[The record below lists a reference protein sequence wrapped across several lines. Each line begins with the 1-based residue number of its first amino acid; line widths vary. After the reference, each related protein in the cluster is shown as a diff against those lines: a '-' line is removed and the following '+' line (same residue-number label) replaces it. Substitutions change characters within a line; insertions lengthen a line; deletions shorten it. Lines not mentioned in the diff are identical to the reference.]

1 MFNCNC
7 QFCPKGNKS
16 TYNLIK
22 DSNGFII
29 TIISMSATAL
39 SAHHAAQATDINVTV
54 DAFIAK
60 LKRRQIEDSYEIAL
74 ETLQILMRFLSA
86 SRWSNVKE
94 MIELIRQLGNRL
106 EKAHPTAFSCGNVI
120 RRILAVLR
128 DEIEEESKDTGNDT
142 QNMKNQAAEPLIS
155 SMFNLLQKPK
165 EDDSSAK
172 NQQNNKKQQR
182 SNIKTDY
189 RQVAIQG
196 IKDLID
202 EIVNID
208 ESIQQIAIDLIH
220 DHEILLTPTP
230 ESKTVLKFLIRAK
243 ERGNRSFTVLV
254 TEGFPNN
261 TQKAHLFAKK
271 LAEHNIETMVI
282 PDSAVF
288 ALMSRVGKVIIGTK
302 AVFVNGGTMSSTSGV
317 SSVCECA
324 REFKTPVFAVAGLFK
339 LSPLYPFDVEKF
351 VEFGGSQKVLP
362 RMDPNNRLDTINPM
376 TDYVPPENID
386 IYITNIGGFAPSF
399 IYRIVWD
406 NYKQIDVH
414 LDTKSEK

>member
-1 MFNCNC
+1 MYT
-7 QFCPKGNKS
+7 NK
-16 TYNLIK
+16 LIK
-22 DSNGFII
+22 VIH
-29 TIISMSATAL
+29 TMSAVL
-39 SAHHAAQATDINVTV
+39 NQNTDINVTL

-86 SRWSNVKE
+86 SRWSNVHE

-128 DEIEEESKDTGNDT
+128 DEIEEESKENNGEKTLPG
-142 QNMKNQAAEPLIS
+142 QAEPLIS
-155 SMFNLLQKPK
+155 SMFNLLQMPK
-165 EDDSSAK
+165 DDVAAVP
-172 NQQNNKKQQR
+172 NKKQR
-182 SNIKTDY
+182 NNSSRTDY

-196 IKDLID
+196 IRDLID
-202 EIVNID
+202 EITNID
-208 ESIQQIAIDLIH
+208 EGIQQIAIDLIH

-243 ERGNRSFTVLV
+243 ERGNRTFTVLV

-261 TQKAHLFAKK
+261 TEKAHTFAKK

-302 AVFVNGGTMSSTSGV
+302 AVFVNGGSISSTSGV

-362 RMDPNNRLDTINPM
+362 RMDPNNRLDTINPI

-399 IYRIVWD
+399 IYRIAWD
-406 NYKQIDVH
+406 NYKQVDVH
-414 LDTKSEK
+414 LETKALKNIEQS